1 MYSKVKLLGH
11 PVHPM
16 LVAYPIA
23 FYTSTFVAYLIYTFG
38 GDPFWFKVAVVA
50 NIAGVVMAAIT
61 AIPGFVDWAFGVP
74 ASSPAKRRGL
84 IHLALNVSA
93 LLLFLISAIVN
104 TGQFNAVAPPAG
116 WGLALSLLG
125 VLCTVGA
132 GALGW
137 TMIQSDHVG
146 VELTPAQMAID
157 RERDA
162 QRAADEQRRGGPAPA

>member
-23 FYTSTFVAYLIYTFG
+23 FYTATFVAYLIYAVG

-50 NIAGVVMAAIT
+50 NIAGVIMAAIA
-61 AIPGFVDWAFGVP
+61 AIPGFLDGALGVP
-74 ASSPAKRRGL
+74 ASSPAKRHGL
-84 IHLALNVSA
+84 MHLTLNVGA

-125 VLCTVGA
+125 VLCTIGA
-132 GALGW
+132 GYFGW
-137 TMIQSDHVG
+137 TMIQTDHVG
-146 VELTPAQMAID
+146 VELMAAQMAID
-157 RERDA
+157 RDRDA
-162 QRAADEQRRGGPAPA
+162 QRAAEEQRRGGPAPA